1 MHNLILYQFRRMKL
15 HDKIKLLRLSKNLTQ
30 LYLAEELGIDVAN
43 YSRLERGVTSISINR
58 LEEIASI
65 LEIDVADFLS
75 KNAEIEMNGH
85 FEKLITELEE
95 IKNELKK
102 INNKLNQNQ

>member
-75 KNAEIEMNGH
+75 KNAEIEINGH
-85 FEKLITELEE
+85 IEKLITELVE

>member
-58 LEEIASI
+58 LEEIAS
-65 LEIDVADFLS
+65 
-75 KNAEIEMNGH
+75 KNAEIEINGH
-85 FEKLITELEE
+85 IEKLITELVG

>member
-65 LEIDVADFLS
+65 LEIDVTDFLS
-75 KNAEIEMNGH
+75 KNAEIEINGH
-85 FEKLITELEE
+85 IEKLITELVG